1 MRDPVGLPSRRTGRL
16 TLADPVPWMVG
27 LFVVSFVLQRISV
40 PGISIPVTVPIALLW
55 VGAALVWS
63 VVTIDSRRLLL
74 WLAAS
79 GVSGALVLPQLM
91 VLARPLV
98 SFNSWALWTV
108 IWLPIVVRF
117 KANTLTNYLRAL
129 RVVAQVGLAIAVLSI
144 AFMTLQLLGTPYHD
158 WVADLVP
165 SQLLVHDYVNT
176 YPITYG
182 SEIYKSNGWIA
193 LEPSFLSF
201 ALGVCLVAAL
211 VVRMSVATVVVL
223 VAGLLSTVAGSGV
236 ALVGIYLVGLL
247 VTGRLAGLRRYAIPT
262 GLLALAFGFSM
273 LGQSLFGR
281 ISEVAVPRSSTSLR
295 AIEPYV
301 QLWPYWIS
309 DPIGVLIGQGAGSSA
324 RTISGLSIDGL
335 LVPSVAKVLFDYGLI
350 GGSGLL
356 AVMVVTYL
364 RSPEPIFAFSI
375 AVSMFV
381 LQSASQPLVILALMM
396 FAFWAPAPR
405 RVWARRAPPLVLAGT
420 RPRRLFDPA

>member
-1 MRDPVGLPSRRTGRL
+1 MRAPMGFSAWRPNKVGKT
-16 TLADPVPWMVG
+16 DPVPWMVG
-27 LFVVSFVLQRISV
+27 LFVASFVLQRISV

-55 VGAALVWS
+55 VGAALLWG
-63 VVTIDSRRLLL
+63 VVTVDSRRLLL
-74 WLAAS
+74 WLVAS
-79 GVSGALVLPQLM
+79 GVSGVLVLPQLM
-91 VLARPLV
+91 VLAQPLV

-108 IWLPIVVRF
+108 VWLPIVIRF
-117 KANTLTNYLRAL
+117 RANTLSNYLRAL
-129 RVVAQVGLAIAVLSI
+129 RAVAHVGLGIAVLSI
-144 AFMTLQLLGTPYHD
+144 AFMALQLLGVPYHD
-158 WVADLVP
+158 WVADLIP
-165 SQLLVHDYVNT
+165 SRFLVQDYVNT

-201 ALGVCLVAAL
+201 ALGVCLVSAL
-211 VVRMSVATVVVL
+211 VTRLRVTTILVL
-223 VAGLLSTVAGSGV
+223 MAGLLSTVAGSGL

-247 VTGRLAGLRRYAIPT
+247 ATGRLAGLRRYALPA
-262 GLLALAFGFSM
+262 GLLIVGFGFST

-324 RTISGLSIDGL
+324 RVVGGLSIDGL

-364 RSPEPIFAFSI
+364 RSPEPVFAFSI

-381 LQSASQPLVILALMM
+381 LQSASQPLVIVGVLM
-396 FAFWAPAPR
+396 FAFWAPAAR
-405 RVWARRAPPLVLAGT
+405 RVWARPPPPLVLAGL